1 MIVGTVNATEDQ
13 LWKWFTVP
21 DTDAEVELRLVS
33 RDELT
38 ALGKSTNLNVQA
50 KYIAKHFFRD
60 FKNFQDR
67 NGDAIE
73 NTEENRIAVLAFRPL
88 WAFVTNKLTD
98 LGGWFD
104 EGKGD
109 SGSVS

>member
-1 MIVGTVNATEDQ
+1 MIVGTVNASEDQ
-13 LWKWFTVP
+13 LWKWFVVP
-21 DTDAEVELRLVS
+21 DTDAEVELRMVS

-38 ALGKSTNLNVQA
+38 ALGKSSNLSIQA

-60 FKNFQDR
+60 FKNMADR
-67 NGDAIE
+67 NGEAIV
-73 NTEENRIAVLAFRPL
+73 NTEDNRVGILAYRPL
-88 WAFVTNKLTD
+88 WAFVTTKLTD

-104 EGKGD
+104 EGKED